1 MSTAAKRRFIHPEK
15 PREGDRVAVLSPSM
29 GLPAV
34 FPAPFELGLRRLRD
48 EFRVQP
54 VEFPTTRM
62 LNAEPE
68 QRAADIHAAFAEPT
82 IAAII
87 TSIGGDDQLKV
98 LRHLDADLL
107 ARHPKPFFGYSDSTN
122 LLHFLWNAG
131 VVAYHGGVVMVQW
144 GRPGAMHPLTRE
156 SLRRA
161 LFTRGE
167 YTLPVPATSTDVDL
181 DWADPTSLT
190 GEVALCPVPPWSWHG
205 PQRRVS
211 GPGWGGNL
219 EVVDFQLRTARYLQ
233 PDDAYAGSVLFL
245 ESSEEMPSATYV
257 YRVLMCM
264 GERGLL
270 QQFPAV
276 LVGRPKAWSL
286 ETPNEPTV
294 KRAYT
299 HEQHEAVLRAMA
311 EYHPEAVVVL
321 DVDIGH
327 TDPQL
332 TLPHGGQITVDAAAR
347 RIAVSY

>member
-1 MSTAAKRRFIHPEK
+1 MSTVVQRRFTYPEK
-15 PREGDRVAVLSPSM
+15 PRQGDRVAVLSPSA

-48 EFRVQP
+48 EFQVEP

-62 LNAEPE
+62 IHADPRRRAE
-68 QRAADIHAAFAEPT
+68 DIHAAFADPT
-82 IAAII
+82 IAAVI

-98 LRHLDADLL
+98 LRHLDAEHLT
-107 ARHPKPFFGYSDSTN
+107 RNPKPFIGCSDSTN

-131 VVAYHGGVVMVQW
+131 MVAYHGGVVMVQW

-161 LFTRGE
+161 MFTSGE
-167 YTLPVPATSTDVDL
+167 YPLPVPAASTDVDL
-181 DWADPTSLT
+181 DWADPASPA
-190 GEVALCPVPPWSWHG
+190 GEVPLQPAPPWSWHG

-219 EVVDFQLRTARYLQ
+219 EVVDFQLRTACYLQ
-233 PDDAYAGSVLFL
+233 PVDAYTGSVLFL
-245 ESSEEMPSATYV
+245 ETSEEMPSATYV

-270 QQFPAV
+270 KQFPAV
-276 LVGRPKAWSL
+276 LMGRPKAWSL
-286 ETPNEPTV
+286 ESPNEPTA
-294 KRAYT
+294 RHAYT
-299 HEQHEAVLRAMA
+299 KDQHDAVLRAMA
-311 EYHPEAVVVL
+311 EYNPDAAVVL
-321 DVDIGH
+321 DVDFGH

-332 TLPHGGQITVDAAAR
+332 VLPHGGEITVDPTAR
-347 RIAVSY
+347 RITVSY